1 MPGHLRIHNNVNV
14 IGIELRKFEMCR
26 RLLALACLTTV
37 LAGDLTLAGTVST
50 LQEIEANG
58 GITLDS
64 AGDIYAANYGP
75 LNDTTGSRFVWK
87 LSPTGAFDPVI
98 FASDINIA
106 SGNDF
111 DSQDNLFQSNFG
123 GNSISKID
131 QSGVVTNFSTD
142 VLGPIGIA
150 IDEADNLFVANCHR
164 NDLSRI
170 EPNGVATIFATS
182 SLFTC
187 PNGMTRDGNGDLY
200 VINWNDGQI
209 LRVTSSGNVSTF
221 ASVPQPG
228 GHVTI
233 AGDRLYATSFGHHRV
248 FEFELRGTN
257 AGTQLATIGTGTQ
270 GSTSGSYT
278 QASFNRPNGI
288 TADAS
293 GQVLYVTDATGVR
306 KIELE
311 DEAPAPPPPPPPP
324 PTSTPSGGGGGSS
337 GWEML
342 LYAPFLIWRRFRRR
356 RIS

>member
-1 MPGHLRIHNNVNV
+1 MHKKLIV
-14 IGIELRKFEMCR
+14 
-26 RLLALACLTTV
+26 LACLAV
-37 LAGDLTLAGTVST
+37 AIPIGSAVAGTVST
-50 LQEIEANG
+50 LVEIEANG

-64 AGDIYAANYGP
+64 TGDIYAANYGP
-75 LNDTTGSRFVWK
+75 LNDTSGSRFVWK
-87 LSPTGAFDPVI
+87 ISPTGAFDPVI

-111 DSQDNLFQSNFG
+111 DSQGNLFQSNFG

-131 QSGVVTNFSTD
+131 QSGIVTTFSTA

-150 IDEADNLFVANCHR
+150 IDDADNLFVANCHR
-164 NDLSRI
+164 NDISRI
-170 EPNGVATIFATS
+170 EPNGTATIFATS
-182 SLFTC
+182 PLFTC
-187 PNGMTRDGNGDLY
+187 PNGMTRDANGDLY

-209 LRVTSSGNVSTF
+209 LQVTMTGDVSTF

-248 FEFELRGTN
+248 FEIELRGAS
-257 AGTQLATIGTGTQ
+257 AGTQLATIGTGAQ
-270 GSTSGSYT
+270 GSAGGSYT

-324 PTSTPSGGGGGSS
+324 PPPTPDPTPSGGGGSFS
-337 GWEML
+337 WEL
-342 LYAPFLIWRRFRRR
+342 LLFASLSLWRRKRLCTK
-356 RIS
+356 SGASG